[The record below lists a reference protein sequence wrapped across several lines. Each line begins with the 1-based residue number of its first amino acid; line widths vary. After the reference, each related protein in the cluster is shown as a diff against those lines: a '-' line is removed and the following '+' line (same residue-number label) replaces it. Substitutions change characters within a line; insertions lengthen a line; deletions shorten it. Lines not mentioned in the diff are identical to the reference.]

1 MRRDGYDDDGEDD
14 AGDAGNRGERACGA
28 GGMSKRVK
36 RAGDGTSDEPST
48 SSSCVVF
55 EASTDGNDDEDEND
69 SIAMIAKTTG
79 DGEELMSALLAPL
92 DLGEFK
98 ERFLDARPA
107 VIRGCGGGQSS
118 GGKFSGWFDG
128 LRQVEAY
135 VRSGRALEY
144 GRDVDVTSYV
154 DGKRSTHNRN
164 DDDSEA
170 TTPTTL
176 EENVD
181 PDVLMRRFREEKC
194 SLRLLH
200 PQTWH
205 DATWEILATLEK
217 FWQCACGCNV
227 YVTPADSQG
236 FAPHYDDIDA
246 FVLQLEG
253 AKRWRVY
260 EPFADDQY
268 PRVSSRNYT
277 QEEVSRQRV
286 LFDGTLKAGDVLYMP
301 RGTIHQA
308 ECAPGTHSIH
318 ATISTNQANAPA
330 DALEVL
336 IPNALAAFIQENV
349 DSRRNLRVGWVEAAE
364 AEGEDVDD
372 DDDAVH
378 LRPRSQ
384 QVRDCVERFAE
395 SLLRNAAVSGALDD
409 AVDSLEARF
418 MLQRLPPPAAHLYRG
433 VAENTGA
440 KAAAELRS
448 GARKLVARQMSG
460 GFVVVHDGVHL
471 VVYHPFENA
480 RDGSHHR
487 VFSVN
492 ATTNNNNRGMLGRL
506 VIPKALEEIAVE
518 EMFFDGGDEDA
529 EDGVPFDARR
539 RIDEILT
546 SAARGAAD
554 GSHIALNNDENHN
567 DDIRTA
573 CLNLLADAV
582 ERGLFAAL
590 PSSSKY

>member
-1 MRRDGYDDDGEDD
+1 MRRGDYDDDD
-14 AGDAGNRGERACGA
+14 GDAGNRGERACGA

-36 RAGDGTSDEPST
+36 RAGGGATDEPSTST

-55 EASTDGNDDEDEND
+55 EASTDGNDEND

-92 DLGEFK
+92 DLDEFR

-107 VIRGCGGGQSS
+107 VIRGCDGGQSS
-118 GGKFSGWFDG
+118 GKFSGWFDG

-135 VRSGRALEY
+135 VRSGRTLEY

-164 DDDSEA
+164 DDDDDDSEA
-170 TTPTTL
+170 TTL
-176 EENVD
+176 ENFVD

-286 LFDGTLKAGDVLYMP
+286 LFDGTLEAGDVLYMP

-349 DSRRNLRVGWVEAAE
+349 DSRRNLRVGWVEAAAAAPE
-364 AEGEDVDD
+364 EDDMFVDD
-372 DDDAVH
+372 GADVH
-378 LRPRSQ
+378 LLRPRSQ

-460 GFVVVHDGVHL
+460 GFVVVHDGVRGI
-471 VVYHPFENA
+471 VYHPFENA

-487 VFSVN
+487 VFSNDVGDTAGFN
-492 ATTNNNNRGMLGRL
+492 GRL
-506 VIPKALEEIAVE
+506 VIPKALPADIAE

-529 EDGVPFDARR
+529 EDGVPFDAVG
-539 RIDEILT
+539 RIDEILE
-546 SAARGAAD
+546 
-554 GSHIALNNDENHN
+554 SHRIALMNRYNDDD

-590 PSSSKY
+590 PSLPWNSIT

>member
-1 MRRDGYDDDGEDD
+1 MRRGGYADGDAAADDG
-14 AGDAGNRGERACGA
+14 GSRGERACGA

-36 RAGDGTSDEPST
+36 RAGGGATDEPST

-55 EASTDGNDDEDEND
+55 EASTDGNDDEND

-92 DLGEFK
+92 GLGEFR

-118 GGKFSGWFDG
+118 GKFSGWFDG

-154 DGKRSTHNRN
+154 DGKRRTHNRNDDN

-170 TTPTTL
+170 TTL
-176 EENVD
+176 ENFVD

-260 EPFADDQY
+260 EPFANDQY

-277 QEEVSRQRV
+277 QEEVSRQKV
-286 LFDGTLKAGDVLYMP
+286 LFDGTLEAGDVLYMP

-308 ECAPGTHSIH
+308 ECAPGTYSIH

-349 DSRRNLRVGWVEAAE
+349 DSRRNLRVGWVEAAAAPE
-364 AEGEDVDD
+364 EEEIVGDDD

-378 LRPRSQ
+378 LLRPRSQ
-384 QVRDCVERFAE
+384 QVRKCVERFAE

-460 GFVVVHDGVHL
+460 GFVVVHDGVQGI
-471 VVYHPFENA
+471 VYHPFENA

-487 VFSVN
+487 VFSNDVAVATGN
-492 ATTNNNNRGMLGRL
+492 ARL
-506 VIPKALEEIAVE
+506 VIPKALEDVAE

-529 EDGVPFDARR
+529 EDGVPFDAVG
-539 RIDEILT
+539 RIDEILA

-554 GSHIALNNDENHN
+554 GSHIALNNDENG

-590 PSSSKY
+590 PSSSK

>member
-1 MRRDGYDDDGEDD
+1 MRRGHYDDGDD
-14 AGDAGNRGERACGA
+14 ADVRNRGDGCGA
-28 GGMSKRVK
+28 GGTSKRLK
-36 RAGDGTSDEPST
+36 RSGGGGATDEPST
-48 SSSCVVF
+48 SASSCVVF
-55 EASTDGNDDEDEND
+55 EASTNENENENET
-69 SIAMIAKTTG
+69 IAMIAKTTG

-92 DLGEFK
+92 GLGEFR

-107 VIRGCGGGQSS
+107 VIRGGSGGQQA
-118 GGKFSGWFDG
+118 GKFSGWFDG
-128 LRQVEAY
+128 LQQVEAY

-154 DGKRSTHNRN
+154 DGKRRTHNRN
-164 DDDSEA
+164 GDDDDDDDSGA
-170 TTPTTL
+170 TTL
-176 EENVD
+176 ENVD
-181 PDVLMRRFREEKC
+181 PDVLMRRFRKEKC

-268 PRVSSRNYT
+268 PRLSSRNYT

-286 LFDGTLKAGDVLYMP
+286 LFDGTLEAGDVLYMP

-308 ECAPGTHSIH
+308 ECASGTHSIH

-349 DSRRNLRVGWVEAAE
+349 DSRRNLRVGWAEAAFE
-364 AEGEDVDD
+364 EKEENDEDGVY
-372 DDDAVH
+372 V
-378 LRPRSQ
+378 RPRTQ
-384 QVRDCVERFAE
+384 QVRTCVERFAE
-395 SLLRNAAVSGALDD
+395 SLLRNASSCSSSSTSDPRSAFVGALDD

-418 MLQRLPPPAAHLYRG
+418 MLQRLPPPATHLYRG

-440 KAAAELRS
+440 TAAAELRS

-460 GFVVVHDGVHL
+460 GFVVIHDGVHL
-471 VVYHPFENA
+471 VVYHPFQNA

-487 VFSVN
+487 VFNVV
-492 ATTNNNNRGMLGRL
+492 AETNEAGRL
-506 VIPKALEEIAVE
+506 VIPKALEEIAE
-518 EMFFDGGDEDA
+518 EMFFDVGDEDA

-539 RIDEILT
+539 RIDEFLV
-546 SAARGAAD
+546 GATAD
-554 GSHIALNNDENHN
+554 GSNTFNDDD
-567 DDIRTA
+567 DDIRA
-573 CLNLLADAV
+573 SCLDLLADAV
-582 ERGLFAAL
+582 ECGLFAAL
-590 PSSSKY
+590 PSSV

>member
-1 MRRDGYDDDGEDD
+1 MRRGGYDDGD
-14 AGDAGNRGERACGA
+14 AADDAGNRGERACGA

-36 RAGDGTSDEPST
+36 RAGGGATDEPST
-48 SSSCVVF
+48 STSSCVVF
-55 EASTDGNDDEDEND
+55 EASTDGNDEND

-92 DLGEFK
+92 DLGEFR

-118 GGKFSGWFDG
+118 GKFSGWFDG

-170 TTPTTL
+170 TTL
-176 EENVD
+176 ENVD

-286 LFDGTLKAGDVLYMP
+286 LFDGTLEAGDVLYMP

-364 AEGEDVDD
+364 EEDVDD
-372 DDDAVH
+372 DDNAVH

-384 QVRDCVERFAE
+384 QVRNCVERFAE
-395 SLLRNAAVSGALDD
+395 SLLQNAAVSSTSDPRSAFVGALDD

-440 KAAAELRS
+440 NAAAELRS

-460 GFVVVHDGVHL
+460 GFVVVHDGVRGI
-471 VVYHPFENA
+471 VYHPFENA

-487 VFSVN
+487 VFSNDVAV
-492 ATTNNNNRGMLGRL
+492 ATGNGRL
-506 VIPKALEEIAVE
+506 VIPKALEDFAE

-529 EDGVPFDARR
+529 EDGVPFDAVG
-539 RIDEILT
+539 RIDDILE
-546 SAARGAAD
+546 
-554 GSHIALNNDENHN
+554 SHHALNHN
-567 DDIRTA
+567 DDDDILRTA

-582 ERGLFAAL
+582 ERRLFAAL
-590 PSSSKY
+590 PSSSE

>member
-1 MRRDGYDDDGEDD
+1 MQRGDYDDGD
-14 AGDAGNRGERACGA
+14 AADGDAGNRGERACGA

-36 RAGDGTSDEPST
+36 RAGGGATDEPST
-48 SSSCVVF
+48 STSSCVVF
-55 EASTDGNDDEDEND
+55 EASTDGNDEND

-92 DLGEFK
+92 DLGEFR

-118 GGKFSGWFDG
+118 GKFSGWFDG

-135 VRSGRALEY
+135 VRSGRTLEY

-170 TTPTTL
+170 TTL
-176 EENVD
+176 ENVD

-286 LFDGTLKAGDVLYMP
+286 LFDGTLEAGDVLYMP

-330 DALEVL
+330 DALEIL

-364 AEGEDVDD
+364 EEDGDD
-372 DDDAVH
+372 DGAVH
-378 LRPRSQ
+378 FRPRTQ
-384 QVRDCVERFAE
+384 QVRKCVERFAE
-395 SLLRNAAVSGALDD
+395 SLLRNAAVSSASDPRSAFYGALDD

-440 KAAAELRS
+440 TAAAELRS

-460 GFVVVHDGVHL
+460 GFVVVHDGVRGI
-471 VVYHPFENA
+471 VYHPFENA

-487 VFSVN
+487 VFSNDVAA
-492 ATTNNNNRGMLGRL
+492 ATGNGRL
-506 VIPKALEEIAVE
+506 VIPKALEDVVE

-529 EDGVPFDARR
+529 EDGVPFDAVG
-539 RIDEILT
+539 RIDEILE
-546 SAARGAAD
+546 
-554 GSHIALNNDENHN
+554 SHRIALNRHDFNDND